1 MALLVVG
8 MKTIGYAM
16 PETRLQPNPPPRL
29 SRSLMSRTRDSAQAF
44 WPHRSTLGL
53 IHERFRDDKLGVTAG
68 SLTFTTI
75 IGLVPL
81 ITVMLALFAA
91 FPVFSQF
98 QGSLQKY
105 FLQSL
110 VPDGIAKPVLAAL
123 TQFSSKA
130 SRLGTV
136 GLVGLGVTAFML
148 VFTIDRTLNAIWRV
162 RRPRSVA
169 RRVLIYWAA
178 LTLGPVV
185 VGASLTLTS
194 YAVSASRGLVTAIPG
209 GLGVMLSTLEWLLLV
224 GGLTG
229 LFQILPNAQVRW
241 KHALM
246 GALFAACGL
255 EIAKKALAF
264 YVEIVPTYSVVY
276 GAFAT
281 LPILLLWIYLVWVI
295 VLVGA
300 EVAACAPTL
309 ALNLQPRPLLAGSRF
324 ADAVAVLRV
333 LAQARRTVG
342 VGGSSV
348 DDLAENLRLDPLR
361 VEEALAALAR
371 LDWVGRLEDDDRHR
385 QVILVEP
392 MVTSAT
398 PLIDLL
404 LLADDPQLAVFR
416 LRSGF
421 SRLRL
426 DELLA

>member
-1 MALLVVG
+1 
-8 MKTIGYAM
+8 
-16 PETRLQPNPPPRL
+16 
-29 SRSLMSRTRDSAQAF
+29 
-44 WPHRSTLGL
+44 
-53 IHERFRDDKLGVTAG
+53 
-68 SLTFTTI
+68 
-75 IGLVPL
+75 
-81 ITVMLALFAA
+81 
-91 FPVFSQF
+91 
-98 QGSLQKY
+98 
-105 FLQSL
+105 
-110 VPDGIAKPVLAAL
+110 
-123 TQFSSKA
+123 
-130 SRLGTV
+130 
-136 GLVGLGVTAFML
+136 ML
-148 VFTIDRTLNAIWRV
+148 VFTIDRTLNSIWRV

-209 GLGVMLSTLEWLLLV
+209 GLGVLLSTLEWLLLV

-309 ALNLQPRPLLAGSRF
+309 ALNLRPRPLLAGSRF

-333 LAQARRTVG
+333 LAQARRTAG

-348 DDLAENLRLDPLR
+348 DDLADSLRLDPLR
-361 VEEALAALAR
+361 VDEALAALTR
-371 LDWVGRLEDDDRHR
+371 LDWVGRIEDDDRHR
-385 QVILVEP
+385 HVMLVEP
-392 MVTSAT
+392 MATSAA

-421 SRLRL
+421 ARLKL
-426 DELLA
+426 DELIA